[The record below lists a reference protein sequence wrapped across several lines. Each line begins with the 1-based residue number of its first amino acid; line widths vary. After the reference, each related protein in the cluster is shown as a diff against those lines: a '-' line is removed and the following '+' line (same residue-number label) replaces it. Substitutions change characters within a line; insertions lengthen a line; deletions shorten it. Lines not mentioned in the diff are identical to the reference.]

1 MIKKIKD
8 YLVLSLLGKGSYG
21 SVYKVQKNNDYYAM
35 KVFDL
40 SEKDNKSKEY
50 IESEIKIL
58 SELKNEYIIK
68 MYETFTFDKNKIC
81 LVMELCE
88 HGDLFQLILNKKL
101 SNTKF
106 TESEVKNYLYEICQG
121 LDYLHKHKIIHRD
134 LKSMNIFLTK
144 DNHIKIGD
152 FGVSKKLINNN
163 IFAYTFIGTPYYLSP
178 EMCRNK
184 AYDEKTD
191 MWSLGCILYELIT
204 FKKPFESTSQMGIFM
219 KILSDPPSP
228 LEKTIK
234 GTYSHKLLNLI
245 YFLLEKNPIKRF
257 SMQQVFNY
265 GIFKILNSKKSNKN
279 IIKNENIN
287 INDNNKLVKEKSSQK
302 IMINSG
308 PVRPERKD
316 NNDSKRIR
324 MNPSNKNQSQT
335 LVNIFLIFCI

>member
-1 MIKKIKD
+1 
-8 YLVLSLLGKGSYG
+8 
-21 SVYKVQKNNDYYAM
+21 
-35 KVFDL
+35 
-40 SEKDNKSKEY
+40 
-50 IESEIKIL
+50 
-58 SELKNEYIIK
+58 
-68 MYETFTFDKNKIC
+68 
-81 LVMELCE
+81 
-88 HGDLFQLILNKKL
+88 
-101 SNTKF
+101 
-106 TESEVKNYLYEICQG
+106 
-121 LDYLHKHKIIHRD
+121 
-134 LKSMNIFLTK
+134 MNIFLTK

-152 FGVSKKLINNN
+152 FGVSKKLNNN
-163 IFAYTFIGTPYYLSP
+163 IYAYTFIGTPYYLSP

-219 KILSDPPSP
+219 KILSDPPAP

-287 INDNNKLVKEKSSQK
+287 INDNNKFVKEKSSQK
-302 IMINSG
+302 IMVNSG

>member
-1 MIKKIKD
+1 
-8 YLVLSLLGKGSYG
+8 
-21 SVYKVQKNNDYYAM
+21 
-35 KVFDL
+35 
-40 SEKDNKSKEY
+40 
-50 IESEIKIL
+50 
-58 SELKNEYIIK
+58 
-68 MYETFTFDKNKIC
+68 MYETFTFNKNKIC

-219 KILSDPPSP
+219 KIL
-228 LEKTIK
+228 T
-234 GTYSHKLLNLI
+234 
-245 YFLLEKNPIKRF
+245 
-257 SMQQVFNY
+257 
-265 GIFKILNSKKSNKN
+265 
-279 IIKNENIN
+279 
-287 INDNNKLVKEKSSQK
+287 
-302 IMINSG
+302 
-308 PVRPERKD
+308 
-316 NNDSKRIR
+316 
-324 MNPSNKNQSQT
+324 
-335 LVNIFLIFCI
+335 